1 MLACLYPDVY
11 AVSMLDRDGP
21 VPIYVQIAD
30 AIQEQIDGGRLRAGE
45 AVPSEAALEARFG
58 VARSTARNVV
68 RELRQRRLVHTV
80 QGEGTFVG
88 PAGIPRIRPKRAL
101 YLDIAHDI
109 AGKIRRGKLRP
120 NCLIASDATLMLRH
134 GVAKVT
140 VRKAIAHLREQGWVF
155 TVPYRG
161 TYVNE
166 PEKWPVR
173 ESAR

>member
-1 MLACLYPDVY
+1 
-11 AVSMLDRDGP
+11 MLDRGGP

-30 AIQEQIDGGRLRAGE
+30 AIQEQIVSGRLRAGE

-58 VARSTARNVV
+58 IARSTARNVV
-68 RELRQRRLVHTV
+68 RELRERRLVHTV

-88 PAGIPRIRPKRAL
+88 LIGIPRIRPKRAL
-101 YLDIAHDI
+101 YLDIAHEI
-109 AGKIRRGKLRP
+109 AAQIRRGKLRP
-120 NCLIASDATLMLRH
+120 NCSISSDTTLMLRH

-166 PEKWPVR
+166 PGKWPTH
-173 ESAR
+173 ESSR